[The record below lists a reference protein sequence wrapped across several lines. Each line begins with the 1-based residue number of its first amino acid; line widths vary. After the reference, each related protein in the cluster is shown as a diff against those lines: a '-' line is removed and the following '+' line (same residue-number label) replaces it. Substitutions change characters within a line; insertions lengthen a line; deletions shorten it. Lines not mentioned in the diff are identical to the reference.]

1 MDNRHIKRC
10 STLICIREMQIQ
22 ITMRYY
28 LIHIR
33 IAIIKKIG
41 NSKYGGGKK
50 EKGTLVYFWWDCKL
64 CTTIMENI
72 IELTQKLKMQL
83 PYNYTSGYLSKENE
97 NTNLERYMYPY
108 VHCSII

>member
-1 MDNRHIKRC
+1 MEEERRKR
-10 STLICIREMQIQ
+10 E
-22 ITMRYY
+22 
-28 LIHIR
+28 H
-33 IAIIKKIG
+33 
-41 NSKYGGGKK
+41 
-50 EKGTLVYFWWDCKL
+50 VYFWWDCKL